1 MLARPRR
8 WIRAGLPRL
17 SRSWMFGTVR
27 RRASQAVFAPDA
39 AMRSDVIRVGWPEAE
54 SSRVPPFT
62 LPAQASTSSTAK
74 SGRQLNSRARQGRA
88 GIGTL
93 LLKLG
98 RDGRLVKAEGIGVA
112 CPQRM
117 LRPRLGNGE

>member
-8 WIRAGLPRL
+8 WIRAGWPRL

-39 AMRSDVIRVGWPEAE
+39 AMRSDVIRVAWPEPE
-54 SSRVPPFT
+54 SSRFSPFI
-62 LPAQASTSSTAK
+62 LPAQPSTSSIAK
-74 SGRQLNSRARQGRA
+74 SGRQLNGRARDGRA
-88 GIGTL
+88 GIGAL
-93 LLKLG
+93 PPKLG
-98 RDGRLVKAEGIGVA
+98 RERRLVKAVETGVA

-117 LRPRLGNGE
+117 LRPRLGNAE